1 MVGEALM
8 NTYGDRSVTLV
19 KGEGCWLWDSSG
31 KKYLDSLSG
40 IAVCGLG
47 HGHGAITSALA
58 EQASKLN
65 HCSNFFDIPSQR
77 ELAEKLC
84 AISGMSKVF
93 FGNSGAE
100 ANEAA
105 IKIARLYG
113 KNRNIKIP
121 TVIVMDNA
129 FHGRTIA
136 TLSAS
141 GSRKVQAGF
150 EPLVAGFVRA
160 PFNDLD
166 ALTKIAENNPNI
178 CAVLVEPIQG
188 EGGIVVPADNYLSNL
203 REICSQND
211 WLLML
216 DEVQT
221 GNART
226 GEYFCYQHSK
236 ILPDVITT
244 SKGLG
249 NGVPIGACLAGDQ
262 AADIFNPG
270 NHGSTFGG
278 NPLSCAAALAVL
290 KVIRKEDLMSR
301 AEKIGNRITSKLKHE
316 LCDVEHVQD
325 IRGLGCMV
333 GIQLDRPCKSLF
345 SQALESG
352 LIINVTADYVVR
364 LLPPLIM
371 TDEETD
377 ILVSIL
383 SPLIKKFKHDL

>member
-1 MVGEALM
+1 MIDKALM
-8 NTYGDRSVTLV
+8 NTYGDRSATLV
-19 KGEGCWLWDSSG
+19 KGEGCWLWDSAG
-31 KKYLDSLSG
+31 KRYLDGLSG

-47 HGHGAITSALA
+47 HSHDSISAAIA

-77 ELAEKLC
+77 ELAEELC
-84 AISGMSKVF
+84 MVSGMDKVF

-113 KNRNIKIP
+113 HNRNIKTP

-129 FHGRTIA
+129 FHGRTLA

-150 EPLVAGFVRA
+150 EPLVSGFVRA
-160 PFNDLD
+160 PFNDTD
-166 ALTKIAENNPNI
+166 ALKKIAENNPNI

-188 EGGIVVPADNYLSNL
+188 EGGIIMPAKDYLYNL
-203 REICSQND
+203 RKICNQND

-226 GEYFCYQHSK
+226 GKYFCYQHAK
-236 ILPDVITT
+236 ILPDVVTT

-249 NGVPIGACLAGDQ
+249 NGIPIGACLAGQ
-262 AADIFNPG
+262 HAAEILQPG

-278 NPLSCAAALAVL
+278 NPLCCAGALAVL
-290 KVIRKEDLMSR
+290 KVIREEDLMFR
-301 AEKIGNRITSKLKHE
+301 AGRVGKLIMQKLKHE
-316 LCDVEHVQD
+316 LSDVEHVLD

-352 LIINVTADYVVR
+352 LIINITADCVVR

-371 TDEETD
+371 TDEQTD
-377 ILVSIL
+377 ILISIL
-383 SPLIKKFKHDL
+383 SPLIKKFNRD

>member
-113 KNRNIKIP
+113 KNRNIKTP

-166 ALTKIAENNPNI
+166 ALKKIAENNPNI

-188 EGGIVVPADNYLSNL
+188 EGGIVVPADNYLSDL

>member
-65 HCSNFFDIPSQR
+65 HCSNFFDIPGQR

-113 KNRNIKIP
+113 KNRNIKTP

-160 PFNDLD
+160 PFNDVD
-166 ALTKIAENNPNI
+166 ALKKIAENNPNI

-290 KVIRKEDLMSR
+290 KVIRHEDLMSR

-316 LCDVEHVQD
+316 LYDVKHVQD

>member
-84 AISGMSKVF
+84 TISGMSKVF

-113 KNRNIKIP
+113 KNRNIKTP

-211 WLLML
+211 WLLIL

>member
-8 NTYGDRSVTLV
+8 NTYGDRSATLV

-47 HGHGAITSALA
+47 HGHGEIASALA

-65 HCSNFFDIPSQR
+65 HCSNFFDIPGQR

-84 AISGMSKVF
+84 TISGMSKVF

-113 KNRNIKIP
+113 KNRNIKTP
-121 TVIVMDNA
+121 TIIVMDNA

-188 EGGIVVPADNYLSNL
+188 EGGIVMPAQNYLYNL

-226 GEYFCYQHSK
+226 GEYFCYQHSN

-262 AADIFNPG
+262 AADIFKPG

-290 KVIRKEDLMSR
+290 RVIRKEDLTSR
-301 AEKIGNRITSKLKHE
+301 AENIGNLIMSKLKHE

-352 LIINVTADYVVR
+352 LIINVTADNVVR

-383 SPLIKKFKHDL
+383 CPLIKKFKHDL

>member
-1 MVGEALM
+1 MIDKALM
-8 NTYGDRSVTLV
+8 NTYGDRSATLV
-19 KGEGCWLWDSSG
+19 KGEGCWLWDSAG
-31 KKYLDSLSG
+31 KRYLDGLSG

-47 HGHGAITSALA
+47 HSHDSISAAIA

-77 ELAEKLC
+77 ELAEELC
-84 AISGMSKVF
+84 MVSGMDKVF

-113 KNRNIKIP
+113 HNRNIKTP

-129 FHGRTIA
+129 FHGRTLA

-160 PFNDLD
+160 PFNDID
-166 ALTKIAENNPNI
+166 ALKKIAENNPNI

-188 EGGIVVPADNYLSNL
+188 EGGIIMPAKDYLYNL
-203 REICSQND
+203 RKICNQND

-226 GEYFCYQHSK
+226 GKYFCYQHAK
-236 ILPDVITT
+236 ILPDVVTT

-249 NGVPIGACLAGDQ
+249 NGIPIGACLAGQ
-262 AADIFNPG
+262 HAAEILQPG

-278 NPLSCAAALAVL
+278 NPLCCAGALAVL
-290 KVIRKEDLMSR
+290 KVIREEDLMFR
-301 AEKIGNRITSKLKHE
+301 AGRVGKLIMQKLKHE
-316 LCDVEHVQD
+316 LSDVEHVLD

-352 LIINVTADYVVR
+352 LIINVTTDCVVR

-371 TDEETD
+371 TDEQTD
-377 ILVSIL
+377 ILISIL
-383 SPLIKKFKHDL
+383 SPLIKKFNRD

>member
-65 HCSNFFDIPSQR
+65 HCSNFFDIPGQR

-113 KNRNIKIP
+113 KNRNIKTP

-160 PFNDLD
+160 PFNDVD
-166 ALTKIAENNPNI
+166 ALKKIAENNPNI

-188 EGGIVVPADNYLSNL
+188 EGGIVVPADNYLSDL

-290 KVIRKEDLMSR
+290 EVIHKEDLMSR

>member
-113 KNRNIKIP
+113 KNRNIKTP

-160 PFNDLD
+160 PFNDVD
-166 ALTKIAENNPNI
+166 ALKKIAENNPNI

>member
-65 HCSNFFDIPSQR
+65 HCSNFFDIPGQR